1 MIKREVGGVIQCL
14 RELRTLNSN
23 NLRRNFENLRCVT
36 NFRRGSDMVGSTR
49 NCIQCFEIWAG
60 AQLEPVF
67 GGLVSRFKFFKFG
80 LSIIYLIKILNRV
93 YHNIKPHSFNLLSVP
108 PSLLFPT
115 SLRCRCLFR
124 RRTEYSTMCLT
135 ACLSRRW
142 TRCRTARTGSG
153 YNSAPTVLRSWRE
166 NCPEIPSFCLLS
178 VWTQVKL
185 AWIG

>member
-23 NLRRNFENLRCVT
+23 NLRPNFKNLRCVT

-108 PSLLFPT
+108 PSSLLPRSWSIDVCSGDRRNIRQCSWQPSNRGDEQGAELQGQVQDTTVRQQYCAHGEKTVQRSRGLLF
-115 SLRCRCLFR
+115 LFFIQNKF
-124 RRTEYSTMCLT
+124 YIFS
-135 ACLSRRW
+135 
-142 TRCRTARTGSG
+142 
-153 YNSAPTVLRSWRE
+153 
-166 NCPEIPSFCLLS
+166 
-178 VWTQVKL
+178 
-185 AWIG
+185 